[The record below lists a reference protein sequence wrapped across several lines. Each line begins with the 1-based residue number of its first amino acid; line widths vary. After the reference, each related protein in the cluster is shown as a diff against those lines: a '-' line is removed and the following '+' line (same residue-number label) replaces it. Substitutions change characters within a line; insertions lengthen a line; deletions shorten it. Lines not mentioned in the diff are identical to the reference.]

1 MTNLM
6 FFGFKSYLDY
16 SKKMHRRDKM
26 ARNNIEINKLVDII
40 IDDYKKGRDI
50 DQIKRFGYPNQSII
64 VSILE
69 KIKYLIYPGYY
80 HDKINQKSN
89 IFYDMIGPLLKEVN
103 NSLKEQ
109 IAIVLAYGQK
119 NKINSM
125 AEEITLEF
133 LNKIPKIRASLD
145 TDIDAI
151 YKNDPAAHSK
161 DEIIY
166 AYPGL
171 YAIFVHR
178 LAHELYLLNVPILP
192 RMISEHAHKLTGI
205 DIHPGADIGN
215 YFCIDHGTGIVIGE
229 ATIIGRHVTVYQ
241 NVTLGALS
249 TKGGQ
254 KLKNIKRHPT
264 ICDNVVIY
272 AGATI
277 LGGQTITSFGSTRF

>member
-1 MTNLM
+1 
-6 FFGFKSYLDY
+6 
-16 SKKMHRRDKM
+16 
-26 ARNNIEINKLVDII
+26 
-40 IDDYKKGRDI
+40 
-50 DQIKRFGYPNQSII
+50 
-64 VSILE
+64 
-69 KIKYLIYPGYY
+69 
-80 HDKINQKSN
+80 
-89 IFYDMIGPLLKEVN
+89 
-103 NSLKEQ
+103 
-109 IAIVLAYGQK
+109 
-119 NKINSM
+119 M

-133 LNKIPKIRASLD
+133 LNKIPNIRVSLD

-151 YKNDPAAHSK
+151 YKNDPAAYSK

-171 YAIFVHR
+171 YAIFAHR

-205 DIHPGADIGN
+205 DIHPGATISD

-229 ATIIGRHVTVYQ
+229 TTIIGRHVIVYQ

-277 LGGQTITSFGSTRF
+277 LGGQTIIGENSTIGANAFVTKSVLPNTKVSFKS